1 MFSRWSTT
9 TSLPSVRLIWLIRQ
23 HERSFV
29 IRTQTVRIQRTIIA
43 NCELLILSPSLP
55 HSPCRTL
62 LYLSRLCVCLLV
74 CLCAYLTD
82 LRMFFFSLFFRF
94 SISSLVFLSFSLS
107 ISLPPSLSSHIVLLL
122 RLSPHLFVYF
132 LLILVNPFIVFPSLL
147 PYPIAFIKSCFPHYC
162 LSRFKHFLSLSLK
175 MYFLFVVKLFSRPF
189 PLCLIIIF
197 SLFFICF

>member
-94 SISSLVFLSFSLS
+94 SISSLVFFSLS
-107 ISLPPSLSSHIVLLL
+107 PSQSLFLPLSHPILFYYFA
-122 RLSPHLFVYF
+122 SPLTSSSIFYLY
-132 LLILVNPFIVFPSLL
+132 LLILLLCSHPFFLTPLPS
-147 PYPIAFIKSCFPHYC
+147 
-162 LSRFKHFLSLSLK
+162 
-175 MYFLFVVKLFSRPF
+175 
-189 PLCLIIIF
+189 
-197 SLFFICF
+197 